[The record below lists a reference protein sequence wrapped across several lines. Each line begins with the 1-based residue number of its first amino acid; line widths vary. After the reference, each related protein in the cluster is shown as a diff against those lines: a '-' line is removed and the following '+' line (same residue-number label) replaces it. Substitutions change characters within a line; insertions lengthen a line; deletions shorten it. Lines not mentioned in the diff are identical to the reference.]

1 MLTEAVTVKKTRAQV
16 LRDRVKIRLAPD
28 DAGVE
33 IGKILEEHGITG
45 LSWERVFPNWLIATE
60 GDNVIGCV
68 QVLVGRPMGYANFLY
83 AKKSAPFKM
92 RAIALRKLLL
102 GALASIQGYGGQ
114 WACANV
120 AETRFKDV
128 LERLNF
134 VQVNETAQMLKRL
147 D

>member
-1 MLTEAVTVKKTRAQV
+1 MLAEAVTVKKTRAQV
-16 LRDRVKIRLAPD
+16 LRDRVKVRLAPD
-28 DAGVE
+28 EAGVE
-33 IGKILEEHGITG
+33 IGHILAEHGITG
-45 LSWERVFPNWLIATE
+45 LSWDKVFPNWLIATE
-60 GDNVIGCV
+60 GDNVIACV
-68 QVLVGRPMGYANFLY
+68 QVLVGRPIGYANFLY
-83 AKKSAPFKM
+83 AKKDVGFKL

-102 GALASIQGYGGQ
+102 AALASIRGYGAE

-120 AETRFKDV
+120 AETRFRDV